1 MMKKAFAS
9 VTALLAVSA
18 MMIPAAVGAVNTPTI
33 NESPANVIAT
43 PANTADVTVKKDIV
57 LFNTDGSPILSPN
70 ITLIS
75 HRQLLRLLRLRLM
88 RRMIL
93 KTASSRAMQ
102 RRLLLQ
108 SSRASSV
115 LSRQEMMM
123 TQLQIRSKARSRS
136 VLRMIPRATIM
147 QRNIMRT
154 ERMQQKLRSRT
165 KSPTR

>member
-1 MMKKAFAS
+1 MRSSKELMNEINKRKPVYIIRKQMRRLAIVGFGLS
-9 VTALLAVSA
+9 ALL
-18 MMIPAAVGAVNTPTI
+18 
-33 NESPANVIAT
+33 
-43 PANTADVTVKKDIV
+43 
-57 LFNTDGSPILSPN
+57 
-70 ITLIS
+70 ITMIS